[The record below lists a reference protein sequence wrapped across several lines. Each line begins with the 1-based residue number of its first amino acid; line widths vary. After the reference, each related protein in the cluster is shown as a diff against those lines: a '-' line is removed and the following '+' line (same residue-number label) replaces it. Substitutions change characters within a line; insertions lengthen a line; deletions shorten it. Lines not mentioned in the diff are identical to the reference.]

1 MNKPMSEF
9 DLIRRY
15 FTRATPGAVLG
26 VGDDAA
32 LLQVS
37 AGDVLAV
44 STDMLVSGTHFLP
57 GADPFMLGHKALA
70 VNLSDMAAMGA
81 TPRWATL
88 AIALPYAK
96 RGENE
101 AGHDHFPHPNP
112 PPEGEGTT
120 ESLREFCVDEAWLE
134 RFSAGF
140 FALAQ
145 QHGVELVGGDTTRG
159 PLNLCV
165 TIFGEVPAQLAL
177 RRSGA
182 QPEDEIWV
190 SGRLG
195 DAALALAHLLGHVAL
210 DTAEFAACA
219 PVLHQPQPRV
229 SLGLALRGLA
239 NCAIDIS
246 DGLLAD
252 LGHIL
257 DASQVAA
264 EIDFALLPISAVLS
278 ARLTPPGLPLSGEE
292 FGLPP
297 DKGGLR
303 GVKLLQLCILS
314 GGDDYELCFT
324 APALRHAEILSIGAR
339 LELPLTCIGKIVAGR
354 GCIVRD
360 ASGETINVEA
370 GGYDHFR

>member
-1 MNKPMSEF
+1 MTEF

-15 FTRATPGAVLG
+15 FTRATPGALLG

-37 AGDVLAV
+37 EGNALAV

-57 GADPFMLGHKALA
+57 DADPFFLGHKTLA

-88 AIALPYAK
+88 AIALPGA
-96 RGENE
+96 
-101 AGHDHFPHPNP
+101 
-112 PPEGEGTT
+112 
-120 ESLREFCVDEAWLE
+120 DEVWLE

-140 FALAQ
+140 FSLAK
-145 QHGVELVGGDTTRG
+145 QHSVDLVGGDTTRG

-165 TIFGEVPAQLAL
+165 TIMGEVPKDGALL
-177 RRSGA
+177 RRGA
-182 QPEDEIWV
+182 QIGDEIWV

-195 DAALALAHLLGHVAL
+195 DAALALAHLQGRIVLPE
-210 DTAEFAACA
+210 AEFAACA
-219 PVLHQPQPRV
+219 PALHLPQPRV
-229 SLGLALRGLA
+229 ALGLALRGLA

-257 DASQVAA
+257 DASKVGAK
-264 EIDFALLPISAVLS
+264 IDL
-278 ARLTPPGLPLSGEE
+278 
-292 FGLPP
+292 
-297 DKGGLR
+297 
-303 GVKLLQLCILS
+303 VKLPVSLPVSKNFGRSLGIQCALA

-324 APALRHAEILSIGAR
+324 APATRHHDVLRISEKLD
-339 LELPLTCIGKIVAGR
+339 LPLTRIGKIVAGQ
-354 GCIVRD
+354 GCIVHD
-360 ASGETINVEA
+360 AA
-370 GGYDHFR
+370 GNPLNLGSSGYDHFR